1 MNIGELF
8 IELGFKA
15 DTMKLKEFMHAVG
28 ELNMSSIA
36 SAVGLGALYEAT
48 NRIMDVATKTGMEM
62 YTFSQMTKLP
72 AQPMEQLKS
81 VIKEVGGNAE
91 AAAPF
96 IKSVRKDIS
105 DLLTTGNSEH
115 FQLLWNRIFHLDP
128 RNFQSQY
135 DMMDKMQVKWKSM
148 SESMKLQAQAAGLPS
163 DIALVL
169 EMQGKVSDRMKTFHE
184 LSTGQIEDIHKYW
197 KSLSDLWHEVNY
209 TMGSIGAT
217 LAPIFQKINE
227 LLSYILQNTT
237 AIKIVFF
244 ALAGGM
250 VFRGVLAIMISLA
263 NATGLFMMTTLRLS
277 VLWDTI
283 LLTVGN
289 LMPLLLPLIGW
300 EVGKMIGN
308 IPQVK
313 SALSGEEGLF
323 TNMFK
328 GWDRLTGSTPGA
340 TSSSTIHVHV
350 SGVGDPSAV
359 AERVV
364 EEVNKRDRNV
374 NYYGGSRGSH

>member
-1 MNIGELF
+1 
-8 IELGFKA
+8 
-15 DTMKLKEFMHAVG
+15 
-28 ELNMSSIA
+28 
-36 SAVGLGALYEAT
+36 
-48 NRIMDVATKTGMEM
+48 
-62 YTFSQMTKLP
+62 
-72 AQPMEQLKS
+72 
-81 VIKEVGGNAE
+81 
-91 AAAPF
+91 
-96 IKSVRKDIS
+96 
-105 DLLTTGNSEH
+105 
-115 FQLLWNRIFHLDP
+115 
-128 RNFQSQY
+128 
-135 DMMDKMQVKWKSM
+135 
-148 SESMKLQAQAAGLPS
+148 
-163 DIALVL
+163 
-169 EMQGKVSDRMKTFHE
+169 MQGKVSDRMKTFHE
-184 LSTGQIEDIHKYW
+184 LSTGQIKDIHKYW

-263 NATGLFMMTTLRLS
+263 NATGLFMMTTLRIS
-277 VLWDTI
+277 V
-283 LLTVGN
+283 
-289 LMPLLLPLIGW
+289 
-300 EVGKMIGN
+300 
-308 IPQVK
+308 